1 VCVVVVVVGL
11 GGCWCFSG
19 WSAVR
24 KRALTSPDGLALT
37 LHLLLVIG
45 KVNQMSAQALVA
57 ALGMCPPDV
66 C

>member
-1 VCVVVVVVGL
+1 M
-11 GGCWCFSG
+11 CFSG

-57 ALGMCPPDV
+57 ALGTCPPDV